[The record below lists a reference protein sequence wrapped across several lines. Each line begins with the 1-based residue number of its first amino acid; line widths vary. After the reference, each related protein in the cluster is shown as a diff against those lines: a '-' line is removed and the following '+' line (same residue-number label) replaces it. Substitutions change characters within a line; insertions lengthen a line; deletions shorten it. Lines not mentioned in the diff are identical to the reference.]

1 MSRQRLD
8 ADTAE
13 TLAGVVRL
21 LRRAAEL
28 VWAAVDADGAGS
40 PRQVLGLGIDLAADE
55 ARNLLPNAI
64 PVDGPVP
71 VGDEPASLLR
81 AAEQLLR
88 RVTTAG
94 AGTGLHGLRT
104 RVADLVWE
112 ANTGVG
118 G

>member
-1 MSRQRLD
+1 
-8 ADTAE
+8 
-13 TLAGVVRL
+13 

-55 ARNLLPNAI
+55 ARNLLQDAI

-71 VGDEPASLLR
+71 VGDEPAGLLR
-81 AAEQLLR
+81 SAEQLLR
-88 RVTTAG
+88 RVTARG
-94 AGTGLHGLRT
+94 AGTGLHALRAQ
-104 RVADLVWE
+104 VADLVWE